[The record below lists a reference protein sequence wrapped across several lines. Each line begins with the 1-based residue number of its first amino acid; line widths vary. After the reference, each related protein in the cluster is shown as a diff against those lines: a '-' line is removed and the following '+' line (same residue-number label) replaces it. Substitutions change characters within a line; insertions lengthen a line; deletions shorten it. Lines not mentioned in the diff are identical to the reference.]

1 MPWLFGVAEPLETPG
16 PWTYSLRPAGR
27 INERPVLLLL
37 CHGLMQND
45 MSISHLIRQALGRPG
60 LLLAV
65 AILAPLLVA
74 CSSDDTPEYVE
85 RPVEQL
91 YNTAMNTLRKGEY
104 KEAAQ
109 LFDEVE
115 RQHPYSV
122 WASLDRFIQLHP
134 GNRDVSY
141 AYYLKALSYYEQISD
156 IGRDQKM
163 TTSALQAL
171 EELQRRFPQSKYAR
185 DAALKADLAR
195 DHLAGKNMSIGRF
208 YQSQSQHLAAINRF
222 RTVVEH
228 YQTTSHITE
237 ALHRLVECYLA
248 LGITDEARA
257 TAAVLGYNSPEA
269 QKDSWIARV
278 WKTTN

>member
-122 WASLDRFIQLHP
+122 WASKSQLMAAYSHYQDDAYVDAVATLDRFIQLHP

-156 IGRDQKM
+156 IGRDQKRSR
-163 TTSALQAL
+163 TSA
-171 EELQRRFPQSKYAR
+171 
-185 DAALKADLAR
+185 
-195 DHLAGKNMSIGRF
+195 
-208 YQSQSQHLAAINRF
+208 AIR
-222 RTVVEH
+222 
-228 YQTTSHITE
+228 
-237 ALHRLVECYLA
+237 
-248 LGITDEARA
+248 
-257 TAAVLGYNSPEA
+257 
-269 QKDSWIARV
+269 K
-278 WKTTN
+278 